1 MLRVILVS
9 YTIIFFRFTRSQ
21 KATASYSIIHV
32 ITILTAISAFF
43 PTPSVLANSTLFPDY
58 NVSIHPPNSELF
70 IQWNSMLARQ
80 KNRLIHTENC
90 KPGFFKT
97 CFEPE
102 LEALL
107 TKIQGS
113 KKIKQIESINE
124 WVNYLMYVMDIYNY
138 NVEDYWATKHE
149 FLGDKES
156 GDCEDYA
163 ITKYFALKKIGFP
176 ADDLWILIA
185 VDDNLGIA
193 HAVLLVRFNTTEVIL
208 DNRMALLVT
217 NPLKIGLRPIYAINE
232 KGWMR
237 YSAKL
242 RGRK

>member
-1 MLRVILVS
+1 LIKKPLKLAVLIAAAAFLS
-9 YTIIFFRFTRSQ
+9 
-21 KATASYSIIHV
+21 
-32 ITILTAISAFF
+32 SA
-43 PTPSVLANSTLFPDY
+43 PALANSLLFPGY
-58 NVSIHPPNSELF
+58 NVSVHPPNTELF
-70 IQWNSMLARQ
+70 IQWSRMLARQ
-80 KNRLIHTENC
+80 KHRLLDTETC
-90 KPGFFKT
+90 SPGFFKT

-107 TKIQGS
+107 AKIQGS
-113 KKIKQIESINE
+113 EKIKQIESINE
-124 WVNYLMYVMDIYNY
+124 WVNYLMYVLDIYNY
-138 NVEDYWATKHE
+138 NVDDYWATKHE

-185 VDDNLGIA
+185 RDDNLKIA
-193 HAVLLVRFNTTEVIL
+193 HAVLLVQFDTTEVIL
-208 DNRMALLVT
+208 DNRIAILVT
-217 NPLKIGLRPIYAINE
+217 NPVRIGLRPIYAINE

>member
-1 MLRVILVS
+1 MIL
-9 YTIIFFRFTRSQ
+9 
-21 KATASYSIIHV
+21 ATALLSP
-32 ITILTAISAFF
+32 A
-43 PTPSVLANSTLFPDY
+43 PTFANANLFPGY
-58 NVSIHPPNSELF
+58 SVSIHPPNLELF
-70 IQWNSMLARQ
+70 IQWSRMLARQ
-80 KNRLIHTENC
+80 KNRLIYTQDC

-107 TKIQGS
+107 AKIRES

-124 WVNYLMYVMDIYNY
+124 WANYLMYVMDIYNY